1 LVALAL
7 LVYSLEQGELVWAGV
22 SKTFN
27 PRDVDGFI
35 AELAKAVTKEMQKSG
50 LLQA

>member
-1 LVALAL
+1 MALIVLRPSTRGIEYA
-7 LVYSLEQGELVWAGV
+7 E
-22 SKTFN
+22 
-27 PRDVDGFI
+27 RFI